1 MNSQIA
7 LPDGRTLSYVQAGAD
22 AGPVV
27 TVLDG
32 PCSRGLGWALAPTAR
47 ELGIRLLIPDR
58 PGIHG
63 SAAKPGRTM
72 ADWPADQLGLLNAL
86 DIERTGVVTQSGGT
100 GYGVAVAASAPQ
112 RLTALALLGG
122 LAPMTSREARMD
134 AGKQLRT
141 AVFLARKAP
150 LVLKA
155 GLRQTFKKLPDS
167 AIAQV
172 PAADRPFLG
181 DPLIRDIHLRTMRE
195 FLGNPDAAIE
205 EIRLLARPWG
215 ITPPPAK
222 LDTDRIVDGRTGR
235 SAFAGSRPPRGRTA
249 RWGSTGNRRPGRR
262 YLRARP
268 SLPGRVAVRCRSLTD
283 QTRGRLLYADVGG
296 RLCAFCSDLDPRG
309 SRCTNQHRV
318 PARSTDRYRRF
329 MRSWPECSV

>member
-1 MNSQIA
+1 MMSQSEPDAHIE

-32 PCSRGLGWALAPTAR
+32 PCSRALGLVLAPTAS

-63 SAAKPGRTM
+63 STAKPGRTI
-72 ADWPADQLGLLNAL
+72 ADWPADQLALLDAL
-86 DIERTGVVTQSGGT
+86 GIERTGIVTQSGGT

-112 RLTALALLGG
+112 RLTGLALLGA

-150 LVLKA
+150 FVLKA
-155 GLRQTFKKLPDS
+155 GLKHTFKKLPES
-167 AIAQV
+167 AIAQL
-172 PAADRPFLG
+172 PAADRPFLD
-181 DPLIRDIHLRTMRE
+181 DPLIRDVHLGTMRD

-205 EIRLLARPWG
+205 EIRLLGRPWG
-215 ITPPPAK
+215 FAPPAADVIPTALWTAE
-222 LDTDRIVDGRTGR
+222 LDE
-235 SAFAGSRPPRGRTA
+235 AHPPAQA
-249 RWGSTGNRRPGRR
+249 RRVAALLGGDPPVTVVPGVGTFG
-262 YLRARP
+262 L
-268 SLPGRVAVRCRSLTD
+268 GRVFPDVLRFAV
-283 QTRGRLLYADVGG
+283 GR
-296 RLCAFCSDLDPRG
+296 
-309 SRCTNQHRV
+309 
-318 PARSTDRYRRF
+318 
-329 MRSWPECSV
+329 

>member
-1 MNSQIA
+1 MMSQPEMSSQIA

-72 ADWPADQLGLLNAL
+72 ADWPADQLALLDAL

-112 RLTALALLGG
+112 RLTGLALLGG

-150 LVLKA
+150 FVLKA
-155 GLRQTFKKLPDS
+155 GLSQTFKKLPDS

-215 ITPPPAK
+215 IAPPPAGVIPTALWTGE
-222 LDTDRIVDGRTGR
+222 LDE
-235 SAFAGSRPPRGRTA
+235 AHPPAHA
-249 RWGSTGNRRPGRR
+249 R
-262 YLRARP
+262 
-268 SLPGRVAVRCRSLTD
+268 RVAELLGGDPPVTVVPGVGTFGL
-283 QTRGRLLYADVGG
+283 GRIFPDVLRFAVG
-296 RLCAFCSDLDPRG
+296 R
-309 SRCTNQHRV
+309 
-318 PARSTDRYRRF
+318 
-329 MRSWPECSV
+329 

>member
-32 PCSRGLGWALAPTAR
+32 PCSRGLGWALAPAAR

-72 ADWPADQLGLLNAL
+72 ADWPADQLVLLDAL

-112 RLTALALLGG
+112 RLTGLALLGG

-150 LVLKA
+150 FVLKA
-155 GLRQTFKKLPDS
+155 GLRHTFKKLPDS

-215 ITPPPAK
+215 ITPPPAGR
-222 LDTDRIVDGRTGR
+222 DTDGTVDGRTGR
-235 SAFAGSRPPRGRTA
+235 SAPAGSRPPRGRTA
-249 RWGSTGNRRPGRR
+249 GRRSTANRRPGRR

-268 SLPGRVAVRCRSLTD
+268 SLPGRVAVRCRPLTD
-283 QTRGRLLYADVGG
+283 QTRI
-296 RLCAFCSDLDPRG
+296 S
-309 SRCTNQHRV
+309 S
-318 PARSTDRYRRF
+318 
-329 MRSWPECSV
+329 

>member
-1 MNSQIA
+1 
-7 LPDGRTLSYVQAGAD
+7 
-22 AGPVV
+22 
-27 TVLDG
+27 
-32 PCSRGLGWALAPTAR
+32 
-47 ELGIRLLIPDR
+47 
-58 PGIHG
+58 
-63 SAAKPGRTM
+63 M
-72 ADWPADQLGLLNAL
+72 ADWPADQLALLDAL

-112 RLTALALLGG
+112 RLTGLALLGG

-141 AVFLARKAP
+141 AVFLARTAP
-150 LVLKA
+150 FVLKA

-215 ITPPPAK
+215 ITPPPAGAVPTALWTGE
-222 LDTDRIVDGRTGR
+222 LDE
-235 SAFAGSRPPRGRTA
+235 AHPPAHA
-249 RWGSTGNRRPGRR
+249 RRVAELLGGDPPVTVVPGVGTFG
-262 YLRARP
+262 L
-268 SLPGRVAVRCRSLTD
+268 GRVFPDVLRFAV
-283 QTRGRLLYADVGG
+283 GR
-296 RLCAFCSDLDPRG
+296 
-309 SRCTNQHRV
+309 
-318 PARSTDRYRRF
+318 
-329 MRSWPECSV
+329 

>member
-1 MNSQIA
+1 MDGPAVVHVPRPGFGCRASLAGMRGDRCDILSQTMRLSCDMMSQPEMSAQIA

-72 ADWPADQLGLLNAL
+72 ADWPADQLALLDAL
-86 DIERTGVVTQSGGT
+86 DIERSGVVTQSGGT

-112 RLTALALLGG
+112 RLTGLALLGG

-141 AVFLARKAP
+141 AVVSRAHGAVRAESWSEDGPSRSCRTPRSRRCPPPIARFSTT
-150 LVLKA
+150 
-155 GLRQTFKKLPDS
+155 RSS
-167 AIAQV
+167 ATSTSARCATSWAI
-172 PAADRPFLG
+172 
-181 DPLIRDIHLRTMRE
+181 
-195 FLGNPDAAIE
+195 PDAAIE

-215 ITPPPAK
+215 ITPPPAGVIP
-222 LDTDRIVDGRTGR
+222 TATVDGRTGR
-235 SAFAGSRPPRGRTA
+235 GAPARTRPPRGRDCWAETHPSPSSRA
-249 RWGSTGNRRPGRR
+249 SVASGSAESSRPCCD
-262 YLRARP
+262 
-268 SLPGRVAVRCRSLTD
+268 SLSVR
-283 QTRGRLLYADVGG
+283 
-296 RLCAFCSDLDPRG
+296 
-309 SRCTNQHRV
+309 
-318 PARSTDRYRRF
+318 
-329 MRSWPECSV
+329 

>member
-1 MNSQIA
+1 MVSQPEMGSQIA

-47 ELGIRLLIPDR
+47 ELGVRLLIPDR

-63 SAAKPGRTM
+63 STAQPGRTI
-72 ADWPADQLGLLNAL
+72 ADWPVDQLALLDAL

-112 RLTALALLGG
+112 RLTGLALLGG

-141 AVFLARKAP
+141 AVFLARRAP
-150 LVLKA
+150 FVLKA
-155 GLRQTFKKLPDS
+155 GLRRTFRKLPDS
-167 AIAQV
+167 ATAQV
-172 PAADRPFLG
+172 PAADRPFLV

-195 FLGNPDAAIE
+195 FLGNPRRGD
-205 EIRLLARPWG
+205 RG
-215 ITPPPAK
+215 DPPSSQTVGHHPTAGRRG
-222 LDTDRIVDGRTGR
+222 TRRIVDGRTGR
-235 SAFAGSRPPRGRTA
+235 GAPAGSRPPRRRTTG
-249 RWGSTGNRRPGRR
+249 WGSTGDRRPGRR
-262 YLRARP
+262 YLRAQP
-268 SLPGRVAVRCRSLTD
+268 SLPGRLAVRCRSLTD
-283 QTRGRLLYADVGG
+283 QTHVSPEAVVQPTGVGDTG
-296 RLCAFCSDLDPRG
+296 LEPVTSAL
-309 SRCTNQHRV
+309 SRR
-318 PARSTDRYRRF
+318 RSP
-329 MRSWPECSV
+329 S

>member
-1 MNSQIA
+1 MQLFCDMMSQPEMSSQIA

-32 PCSRGLGWALAPTAR
+32 PCSRGLGLALAPTAR

-63 SAAKPGRTM
+63 SAAKPGRTI
-72 ADWPADQLGLLNAL
+72 ADWPDDQLALLDAL
-86 DIERTGVVTQSGGT
+86 DLERTGVVTQSGGT
-100 GYGVAVAASAPQ
+100 GYGVAVAASAP
-112 RLTALALLGG
+112 RRVTGLALLGG
-122 LAPMTSREARMD
+122 LAPMTSWEARMD

-141 AVFLARKAP
+141 AVLLACKAP
-150 LVLKA
+150 FVLKA
-155 GLRQTFKKLPDS
+155 GLRRTFKKLPGS

-215 ITPPPAK
+215 IVPPPAGAIPTALWTGE
-222 LDTDRIVDGRTGR
+222 LDE
-235 SAFAGSRPPRGRTA
+235 AHPPAHA
-249 RWGSTGNRRPGRR
+249 R
-262 YLRARP
+262 
-268 SLPGRVAVRCRSLTD
+268 RVAEMLGGDPPVTVVPGVGTFGLGPVFPDVLRLAV
-283 QTRGRLLYADVGG
+283 GR
-296 RLCAFCSDLDPRG
+296 
-309 SRCTNQHRV
+309 
-318 PARSTDRYRRF
+318 
-329 MRSWPECSV
+329 

>member
-1 MNSQIA
+1 MMSQSEPDAHIE

-32 PCSRGLGWALAPTAR
+32 PCSRALGLVLAPTAS

-63 SAAKPGRTM
+63 STAKPGRTI
-72 ADWPADQLGLLNAL
+72 ADWPADQLALLDAL
-86 DIERTGVVTQSGGT
+86 GIERTGVVTQSGGT

-112 RLTALALLGG
+112 RLTGLALLGA

-150 LVLKA
+150 FVLKA
-155 GLRQTFKKLPDS
+155 GLKHTFKKLPES
-167 AIAQV
+167 AIAQL
-172 PAADRPFLG
+172 PAADRPFLD
-181 DPLIRDIHLRTMRE
+181 DPLIRDVHLGTMRD

-205 EIRLLARPWG
+205 EIRLLGRPWG
-215 ITPPPAK
+215 FAPPAADVIPTALWTAE
-222 LDTDRIVDGRTGR
+222 LDE
-235 SAFAGSRPPRGRTA
+235 AHPPAQA
-249 RWGSTGNRRPGRR
+249 RRVAALLGGDPPVTVVPGVGTFG
-262 YLRARP
+262 L
-268 SLPGRVAVRCRSLTD
+268 GRVFPDVLRFAV
-283 QTRGRLLYADVGG
+283 GR
-296 RLCAFCSDLDPRG
+296 
-309 SRCTNQHRV
+309 
-318 PARSTDRYRRF
+318 
-329 MRSWPECSV
+329 